1 MREVLLVSISA
12 ILGYI
17 IFSAFSTTDTP
28 TAAFRKIIEQPQSD
42 MKQRQE
48 FELNKLNNDRESTL
62 IALQNQDRLN
72 ELKAYQEIKINEKE
86 MNTKVQL
93 KQIDY
98 RINRDIADLQLK
110 TDSEIKS
117 KDNATLIVIAFLL
130 FLLMFIYLKY
140 QKQLNQIEIEKENH
154 YNEMIAKKEYAE
166 KILMLLST
174 GNLTYETEQK
184 LLKVLDQLNGKEIKK
199 TPEEIIYHP
208 NPDIAQLG
216 TRIIS

>member
-12 ILGYI
+12 LLGYI

-110 TDSEIKS
+110 TDSDIKS

-184 LLKVLDQLNGKEIKK
+184 LLKVLDQLNGKEVKK

-216 TRIIS
+216 TKIIS

>member
-12 ILGYI
+12 LLGYI

-42 MKQRQE
+42 MKQKQE

-86 MNTKVQL
+86 NNTKVEL

-184 LLKVLDQLNGKEIKK
+184 LLKVLDQLNEKEVQK

-216 TRIIS
+216 SKIIS

>member
-1 MREVLLVSISA
+1 MREILLVSISA
-12 ILGYI
+12 LLGYI

-28 TAAFRKIIEQPQSD
+28 TAAFKKIIEQPQSD

-72 ELKAYQEIKINEKE
+72 ELKTYQEIKINEKE
-86 MNTKVQL
+86 NNTKVEL

-98 RINRDIADLQLK
+98 KINRDIADLQLK
-110 TDSEIKS
+110 NNSEIKS
-117 KDNATLIVIAFLL
+117 KDNATLIIIAFLL
-130 FLLMFIYLKY
+130 FLIIFIYLKY
-140 QKQLNQIEIEKENH
+140 QKQLNQIELEKENR
-154 YNEMIAKKEYAE
+154 YKEMIAKKEYAE

-184 LLKVLDQLNGKEIKK
+184 LLKVLDQLNGENSNKI
-199 TPEEIIYHP
+199 PDDIIYHP
-208 NPDIAQLG
+208 NPDITQLG
-216 TRIIS
+216 SKIIS